1 MAPAQHPTMEVLDAK
16 ALRIFMAVV
25 RFGSIRSAAEHLDVA
40 PSVVSRQIADT
51 ERNIGL
57 PLFDR
62 TSRGV
67 QLTDAGE
74 LVLEHGRRVLED
86 SGLLAEQLG
95 ELKGVQQGRIRLCCG
110 EGFLG
115 DLIEHGLKP
124 FVSVYPAIR
133 YNVQLGSTETV
144 LESIANGDADIG
156 VAYNPIVDTRVRSLA
171 ISRQPLCL
179 VAPLGHRLLGRPQLW
194 LRECLDGPYAL
205 LGKGAGVTQLVG
217 RVAADRGLAMA
228 PLLETPSIDV
238 LRRFVTA
245 GLGVTFLPSFA
256 VSTELSRAALGAVEL
271 SDPLLFEASAH
282 LMVKA
287 RRRLPASVDRL
298 AGYLA
303 SEMHAFK
310 GM

>member
-1 MAPAQHPTMEVLDAK
+1 MAPAQHATMEVLDAK
-16 ALRIFMAVV
+16 ALRMFMAVV
-25 RFGSIRSAAEHLDVA
+25 RFGSIRSAAEHLNVA
-40 PSVVSRQIADT
+40 PSVVSRQIAET

-62 TSRGV
+62 SSRGV

-74 LVLEHGRRVLED
+74 LVLDHGRRVLED
-86 SGLLAEQLG
+86 SGLLAEQLDQ
-95 ELKGVQQGRIRLCCG
+95 LKGIQQGRIRLCCG

-133 YNVQLGSTETV
+133 YSVQLGSTEGV
-144 LESIANGDADIG
+144 LDSMANGDADIG
-156 VAYNPIVDTRVRSLA
+156 IAYNPVIDTRVRSLA

-179 VAPLGHRLLGRPQLW
+179 VASLGHHLLGRTEVR
-194 LRECLDGPYAL
+194 LRECLDEPYAL
-205 LGKGAGVTQLVG
+205 LSRGAGVTQLVG
-217 RVAADRGLAMA
+217 RVAADSGLAIA

-245 GLGVTFLPSFA
+245 GLGVTFLPAFA
-256 VSTELSRAALGAVEL
+256 VSTEASRAALGTVEL

-303 SEMHAFK
+303 SEMHAFR
-310 GM
+310 GA